1 MKSLWKFGK
10 GHPFYRK
17 NKITRFRESSAV
29 VAIPL
34 ELDNQ
39 PPQFRLLGR
48 IWHQW
53 VVVVWRRAV
62 VAVMTLLLGFGACS
76 GTGLSDELPPP
87 AGGAIEGF
95 SETPVE
101 MLSEYQSPS
110 RLTSSDI
117 SLEKVNQFVQAYLQV
132 LQLIEQREGELQG
145 AETEPEALQVER
157 EIESEALLI
166 IKLIGLTRQEYLQ
179 LLSLA
184 NVDPEFG
191 ERIATQLQ
199 EHT

>member
-1 MKSLWKFGK
+1 
-10 GHPFYRK
+10 
-17 NKITRFRESSAV
+17 
-29 VAIPL
+29 
-34 ELDNQ
+34 
-39 PPQFRLLGR
+39 
-48 IWHQW
+48 
-53 VVVVWRRAV
+53 
-62 VAVMTLLLGFGACS
+62 MTLMLGFVVYS
-76 GTGLSDELPPP
+76 STGLGEESPP
-87 AGGAIEGF
+87 AGGTIEGF
-95 SETPVE
+95 SGTSGE
-101 MLSEYQSPS
+101 MLLEYQSPS

-157 EIESEALLI
+157 EIESEALSI
-166 IKLIGLTRQEYLQ
+166 IKSMGLTRQEYLQ
-179 LLSLA
+179 LLGLA